1 MGMPA
6 VAALLVVLAAQAAVW
21 ALLHARFFLTA
32 FVAYTLFWCLAFPA
46 WTAAGRRWW
55 RMSAGPD
62 IALCLTMLLLI
73 AASFYV
79 SEGMADA
86 AYCNPVY
93 LEAPRGCWLTT
104 ASREAFMWIGLLG
117 VPVALI
123 AAALATMRTRAIRVA
138 IDTGISS
145 EGNASGPKPAT
156 ALVIAAI
163 VLMLALAGF
172 AVLIVANIGPPR

>member
-6 VAALLVVLAAQAAVW
+6 VAALLVVLAAQAGVW
-21 ALLHARFFLTA
+21 ALLRARFFVGALVVYA
-32 FVAYTLFWCLAFPA
+32 LFWCLAFPA

-55 RMSAGPD
+55 RLSAGPE
-62 IALCLTMLLLI
+62 ITLCLTMLLLT

-86 AYCNPVY
+86 AYCNPIYV
-93 LEAPRGCWLTT
+93 EAPRSCWLTV
-104 ASREAFMWIGLLG
+104 ASRDAFLWIGLFG

-123 AAALATMRTRAIRVA
+123 AAALATLRTRAIRVA
-138 IDTGISS
+138 IDTGVVS
-145 EGNASGPKPAT
+145 GDGASGPKPAT

-172 AVLIVANIGPPR
+172 AFLIVANIGPPR

>member
-1 MGMPA
+1 MT
-6 VAALLVVLAAQAAVW
+6 ALL
-21 ALLHARFFLTA
+21 
-32 FVAYTLFWCLAFPA
+32 AYTLFWCLAFPA
-46 WTAAGRRWW
+46 WTATGRRWW

-62 IALCLTMLLLI
+62 IALCLMMLLLM
-73 AASFYV
+73 AGSFYV

-93 LEAPRGCWLTT
+93 VEAPHSCWLTI
-104 ASREAFMWIGLLG
+104 ASREAFLWIGMFG

-123 AAALATMRTRAIRVA
+123 AAALATLRTRAIRVA
-138 IDTGISS
+138 IDTGIASG
-145 EGNASGPKPAT
+145 GNASGPKPAT

-172 AVLIVANIGPPR
+172 AILIVADIGPPR